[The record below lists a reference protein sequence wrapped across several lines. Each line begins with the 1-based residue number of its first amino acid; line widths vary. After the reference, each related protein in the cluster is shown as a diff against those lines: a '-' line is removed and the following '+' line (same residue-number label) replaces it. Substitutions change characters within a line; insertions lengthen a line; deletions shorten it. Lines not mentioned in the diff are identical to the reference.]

1 MRTIILVTFLM
12 ISGFSLAQESL
23 TLLDCQR
30 MARENAP
37 RLEDLEVLKNMGETR
52 MDQAG
57 SSWYPSLD
65 LNGKISYQSDVVTV
79 ALTDPTIPVEFPQV
93 PHEQYGFNLDISQNL
108 YDGGI
113 SKGKKDYEEAML
125 AADLQQVEVDLYGL
139 KGRVNQY
146 YFAILLLQEN
156 MHNLELHL
164 DNLKARKEAVQ
175 TAVTH
180 GALLETELHILE
192 VERLKVEKSI
202 LELSSAKKAHMSA
215 LKVICGEGFSEQS
228 VLEKPHFEDVGS
240 QELSRPEYRLFDLK
254 QASMEA
260 GKELMGKKRL
270 PVLYAFG
277 QTGYG
282 KPGYNMLSEEWDYYY
297 MIGAGLR
304 WKIWDWNSTSREKQL
319 IGYQQQMLQTQR
331 ASFDREIKT
340 LLVQEEAKMEQYR
353 LTMEMDRQVLELQ
366 ARISK
371 QAAVQLENGTMTAT
385 NYIIELNKESLAK
398 ITLDTHR
405 LMLMQSMANYLTI
418 QGNL

>member
-385 NYIIELNKESLAK
+385 NYIIELNKESLAR

>member
-1 MRTIILVTFLM
+1 MRTMVILSVLM
-12 ISGFSLAQESL
+12 WSGTVLAQESL
-23 TLLDCQR
+23 TLFDCQR

-37 RLEDLEVLKNMGETR
+37 RLEDLDVLKNIGQTR
-52 MDQAG
+52 ADQAG

-113 SKGKKDYEEAML
+113 SKGKKDYEEAVL

-146 YFAILLLQEN
+146 YFAVLVLQEN
-156 MHNLELHL
+156 IHNLEIHL
-164 DNLKARKEAVQ
+164 ENLKAREEAVQ
-175 TAVTH
+175 AAVTH
-180 GALLETELHILE
+180 GTMLETELHILE

-202 LELSSAKKAHMSA
+202 LELASTKKARMSA
-215 LKVICGEGFSEQS
+215 LKVICGDGFSEQS
-228 VLEKPHFEDVGS
+228 VLEKPHFEDIGS
-240 QELSRPEYRLFDLK
+240 KELSRPEYRLFDLK

-297 MIGAGLR
+297 MVGAGLR

-319 IGYQQQMLQTQR
+319 IGYQQQILQTQR
-331 ASFDREIKT
+331 ATFDKEIKT

-353 LTMEMDRQVLELQ
+353 LTMEMDLQVLELQ
-366 ARISK
+366 QKITK

-385 NYIIELNKESLAK
+385 EYIIELNKESLAR
-398 ITLDTHR
+398 ITLATHQV
-405 LMLMQSMANYLTI
+405 MLEQSMASFLTI